1 MENQKSDPWYPKVMT
16 IAGSDS
22 GGGAGIQ
29 ADLKTFTVLGTFGT
43 SAITA
48 ITAQNTLGVEAVQLL
63 PPDIVRAQ
71 IRAVLSD
78 IGTHAAKT
86 GMLGDEAIII
96 AVADLI
102 EEFQVPNL
110 VVDPVMIAKSGH
122 HLLQPEAREALAN
135 CLFPLAK
142 VITPNIQEAEAI
154 IKQEIKSLPEMRF
167 AAKRLHSLGPAW
179 VVIKGGHL
187 SGEAIDLAFNGADFY
202 ELKGNRA
209 PYTPHGTGCT
219 FSAAIAAY
227 LAKGLEVL
235 PALEKAKAF
244 IDRAI
249 AEAPVVGKGYRPT
262 NHLFLALSS
271 EAKT

>member
-1 MENQKSDPWYPKVMT
+1 MENQKPDPWYPKVMT

-102 EEFQVPNL
+102 AEFQVPNL

-122 HLLQPEAREALAN
+122 HLLLPGARNALVN
-135 CLFPLAK
+135 RLLPLAK
-142 VITPNIQEAEAI
+142 VATPNLHEAGVI
-154 IKQEIKSLPEMRF
+154 LNREIKSLPEMRL
-167 AAKRLHSLGPAW
+167 AAKLLHQLGPAW
-179 VVIKGGHL
+179 VVVKGGHL
-187 SGEAIDLAFNGADFY
+187 SGEAVDLAFNGEDFY
-202 ELKGNRA
+202 ELKGNRS
-209 PYTPHGTGCT
+209 PHTPHGTGCT

-249 AEAPVVGKGYRPT
+249 SEAPVVGKGYRPT
-262 NHLFLALSS
+262 NHLAGLSNS
-271 EAKT
+271 R